1 MDHDRIFSLWAS
13 YLAGEATP
21 EDIAEL
27 AWAFQQ
33 DPGLRRMAELLAG
46 TRQSP
51 PKGISAEQEQQ
62 MLERGLQRFKGPL
75 RPSLPVIRRI
85 STTEMPQP
93 IATHRGVRGTPW
105 IAAASL
111 LALIAGM

>member
-21 EDIAEL
+21 EEIEELEWAFQRDPDLRRIAEL
-27 AWAFQQ
+27 
-33 DPGLRRMAELLAG
+33 MAG

-62 MLERGLQRFKGPL
+62 MLERGLQQFKGRPL
-75 RPSLPVIRRI
+75 PSRPVIRRI
-85 STTEMPQP
+85 PITEIPQTTVS
-93 IATHRGVRGTPW
+93 HRRANWRHWV
-105 IAAASL
+105 AAASFL
-111 LALIAGM
+111 